1 MPKTVVLLNPYGGD
15 VTAFVNGTPLIPQLL
30 MGTVMQSGDTLYTLP
45 YINLIATAANI
56 TAAEA
61 LLNTKL
67 LALAAASSQPI
78 LVFAYSMGCEVADK
92 WITDNAAGVPVPA
105 GQLSF
110 LSIANA
116 NSKYGGCF
124 QGRSNYNAI
133 GFTGGLPATVP
144 WAYTIFSRQYDP
156 IGDFPQDPAIGTAF
170 SNLALAVTTS
180 PTWFSAAFTQLSN
193 LFTNTAR
200 AEAVENGLAGLYL
213 CHLDYLYVTP
223 NDPGN
228 LSYTD

>member
-45 YINLIATAANI
+45 YNNLIATAANI

-92 WITDNAAGVPVPA
+92 WITVNEHLNQDALGVVIGEA
-105 GQLSF
+105 MRDIKVRDF
-110 LSIANA
+110 LEA
-116 NSKYGGCF
+116 F
-124 QGRSNYNAI
+124 
-133 GFTGGLPATVP
+133 
-144 WAYTIFSRQYDP
+144 YD
-156 IGDFPQDPAIGTAF
+156 
-170 SNLALAVTTS
+170 
-180 PTWFSAAFTQLSN
+180 
-193 LFTNTAR
+193 
-200 AEAVENGLAGLYL
+200 
-213 CHLDYLYVTP
+213 
-223 NDPGN
+223 
-228 LSYTD
+228 